1 MRLFVA
7 AIVGCSLF
15 FGCAARTRPSSDY
28 RTLAKEPRRDAQL
41 ARARN
46 AEGKAL
52 LEERKYAEAERAFK
66 DALRADITYGPAHN
80 NLGKA
85 YYHLSKFYL
94 AAWEFQYA
102 IKLMPQQ
109 PEPRNNLGLVFEEV
123 GKLDDAIDHYGKAAA
138 LGPDNPNLL
147 GNLVRA
153 RVRRGDSGDEIRDLL
168 SKLIVTDSR
177 AAWIEWAKEQLMWT
191 SRGVPRER

>member
-1 MRLFVA
+1 MRL
-7 AIVGCSLF
+7 IVTAVFACSIL

-28 RTLAKEPRRDAQL
+28 QTLANEPRRDAPL
-41 ARARN
+41 ARVRN
-46 AEGKAL
+46 AEGKEL
-52 LEERKYAEAERAFK
+52 LEERKYVEAESTFK
-66 DALRADITYGPAHN
+66 EALLADITYGPAHN

-85 YYHLSKFYL
+85 YYHQSKFYL

-109 PEPRNNLGLVFEEV
+109 PQPRNNLGLVFEEV
-123 GKLDDAIDHYGKAAA
+123 GKFDDAIDNYGQAAA
-138 LGPDNPNLL
+138 LEPDNPNLL

-153 RVRRGDSGDEIRDLL
+153 RVRRGDTGDDIRDLL

-177 AAWIEWAKEQLMWT
+177 PAWIRWAKEQLMWT
-191 SRGVPRER
+191 SDPTQAP